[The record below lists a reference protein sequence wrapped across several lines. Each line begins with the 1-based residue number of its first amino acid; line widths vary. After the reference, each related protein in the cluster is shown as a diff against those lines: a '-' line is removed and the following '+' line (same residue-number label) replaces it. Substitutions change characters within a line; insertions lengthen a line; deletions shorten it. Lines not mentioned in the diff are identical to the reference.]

1 MIQIDPNPSI
11 SSRIFGLDLFR
22 SIAIILVVLTHG
34 AAILEVAGLEKF
46 PFIKM
51 IDGVDLFF
59 VLSGY
64 LIGGILI
71 KQATASQQFNSK
83 DLVHFWKR
91 RWFRTLPNYYL
102 VLGLNFLV
110 VYFGI
115 IKEHIE
121 NFNWKFL
128 FFLQNFSSPFTGFF
142 WESWSLSVE
151 EWFYI
156 FIPILFLILL
166 KVCSV
171 KKAFFFSTLVL
182 FVFSI
187 SYRIYHFDPN
197 IDNFWYDVRFRKI
210 VLGRFDS
217 LSMGLLAVWVKNY
230 YPFVWNKYKIH
241 SFVLGVLLI
250 IFLVNYS
257 AEANT
262 FYKQIINLTLTPI
275 AAACLLPFAA
285 TINTKSLR
293 IRSLFTE
300 ISKISY
306 SMYLV
311 NLALGAEIIMHNFPP
326 RNSVE
331 SILLYLLYWTWVIIV
346 SKVIYKYYELPIMKL
361 RDR

>member
-1 MIQIDPNPSI
+1 MSE
-11 SSRIFGLDLFR
+11 RIFGLDLFR

-34 AAILEVAGLEKF
+34 VAILELAGLEKF

-71 KQATASQQFNSK
+71 KQATAAEQFKVK
-83 DLVHFWKR
+83 DLIHFWKR

-102 VLGLNFLV
+102 VLGLNFIV
-110 VYFGI
+110 VYYGI
-115 IKEHIE
+115 INENIE

-128 FFLQNFSSPFTGFF
+128 LFLQNFSSPFTGFF

-156 FIPILFLILL
+156 FIPIIFLILL
-166 KVCSV
+166 KIYNV
-171 KKAFFFSTLVL
+171 KKAFLFSSLIL
-182 FVFSI
+182 FIFSL
-187 SYRIYHFDPN
+187 SYRLYHLDPT

-217 LSMGLLAVWVKNY
+217 LSVGLLAIWVKFY
-230 YPFVWNKYKIH
+230 YLELWDKFRIH
-241 SFVLGVLLI
+241 LFILGIILI
-250 IFLVNYS
+250 TFLVNYPS
-257 AEANT
+257 NSNT
-262 FYKQIINLTLTPI
+262 FYKQIINLSLTPV

-285 TINTKSLR
+285 NLKTNSAR
-293 IRSLFTE
+293 IRSFFTE

-326 RNSVE
+326 KNSVE
-331 SILLYLLYWTWVIIV
+331 SILLYLLYWAWVIVV
-346 SKVIYKYYELPIMKL
+346 SKIIYKYYELPIMKL